1 MALPPTHPEPTDD
14 TPTSSTIALPLR
26 QYCPRRFILVG
37 LCFLSTFICYIDRVN
52 MSVAII
58 PMAEEFKWAQTTKGI
73 ILPSHTEKR
82 KNPLGPAAVQS
93 AGMGDYY

>member
-1 MALPPTHPEPTDD
+1 MALPPAHPEPTDYS
-14 TPTSSTIALPLR
+14 PTSSIVALPLR

-58 PMAEEFKWAQTTKGI
+58 PMAEEFNRSRST
-73 ILPSHTEKR
+73 
-82 KNPLGPAAVQS
+82 PAAFPWVRLARS
-93 AGMGDYY
+93 C